1 MNIKTDIGEQKRVYF
16 TGITLG
22 KNDIVKVGVYST
34 HRMKVSTV
42 LKRYGKK
49 GVMDLLIHYDLEEEI
64 LEEYHIHRL
73 SPEEK
78 EMMDRVEQMNKV
90 QEDTNVSVPVEETFE
105 TTTTQEVDEEYPD
118 MEEYDEGDFW
128 NYPVLFD
135 PEDEEE
141 YGGYWGYGNN
151 GISRL
156 YIR

>member
-1 MNIKTDIGEQKRVYF
+1 MNIKTVFRELEGVYF

-22 KNDIVKVGVYST
+22 KDDTVKVGVYST
-34 HRMKVSTV
+34 YGMKVSTV

-49 GVMDLLIHYDLEEEI
+49 GVINLLLHYDLEEEI

-78 EMMDRVEQMNKV
+78 EMRNRVEERNRV
-90 QEDTNVSVPVEETFE
+90 QENTKVSVPMEETFE

-118 MEEYDEGDFW
+118 LEEYDEGDNW
-128 NYPVLFD
+128 DYPVLFD
-135 PEDEEE
+135 PEDEEG

-151 GISRL
+151 GTPRL
-156 YIR
+156 FGR